1 MISTTT
7 WLITISVLSAVI
19 IFDLIL
25 AVIHRNRETS
35 HREAVS
41 WTLFYVTA
49 ALIFGFF
56 LPNWA
61 PEEYRK
67 EFLAGWL
74 TEYSLSVDNLFV
86 FIILLASL
94 KIKKESQQL
103 VLLLGILIA
112 IVLRIILIFAGVAL
126 VTRFT
131 WVFFFFG
138 AFLIFTA
145 YKLINEK
152 SEVENDEAK
161 LVIFLRK
168 RGLGNFGI
176 ALIALGITDLIF
188 ALDSIPA
195 ILGLTTSTYVV
206 ITANIFALMGLRQLY
221 FLLSGLMQRLKY
233 LGVGLSIILAWIGVK
248 LVNHALH
255 KNELPFINGGEHVEL
270 IPEISTELSLAVI
283 IVTLIV
289 TTVASLLVTREKQ
302 EKN

>member
-41 WTLFYVTA
+41 WTLFYVAA
-49 ALIFGFF
+49 ALIFGFL

-61 PEEYRK
+61 PDEYRK

-86 FIILLASL
+86 FIILLTSL

-195 ILGLTTSTYVV
+195 IIGLTTSTYVV

-221 FLLSGLMQRLKY
+221 FLLQGLMDRLIH
-233 LGVGLSIILAWIGVK
+233 LSRGLAFILAFIGVK
-248 LVNHALH
+248 MVLEALH
-255 KNELPFINGGEHVEL
+255 GIGVHV
-270 IPEISTELSLAVI
+270 PEISLELSLGVI
-283 IVTLIV
+283 ISTLVI
-289 TTVASLLVTREKQ
+289 TAITSLLATRNSGPKEKAQ
-302 EKN
+302 LP

>member
-7 WLITISVLSAVI
+7 WLITIVVLSAVI

-49 ALIFGFF
+49 ALIFGFL

-221 FLLSGLMQRLKY
+221 FLLQGLMDRLIH
-233 LGVGLSIILAWIGVK
+233 LSRGLAFILAFIGVK
-248 LVNHALH
+248 MVLEALH
-255 KNELPFINGGEHVEL
+255 GIGVHV
-270 IPEISTELSLAVI
+270 PEISLELSLGVI
-283 IVTLIV
+283 ISTLVI
-289 TTVASLLVTREKQ
+289 TAITSLLATRNSGPKEKAQ
-302 EKN
+302 LP

>member
-7 WLITISVLSAVI
+7 WLVTIAVLGAVI
-19 IFDLIL
+19 VFDLIL
-25 AVIHRNRETS
+25 AVVHRNKETS
-35 HREAVS
+35 HREALS
-41 WTLFYVTA
+41 WTLFYVAA
-49 ALIFGFF
+49 ALIFGFL

-61 PEEYRK
+61 PDEYRK
-67 EFLAGWL
+67 EFLAGWI

-112 IVLRIILIFAGVAL
+112 IILRIILIFAGVAL

-131 WVFFFFG
+131 WIFFFFG

-221 FLLSGLMQRLKY
+221 FLLQGLMDRLIH
-233 LGVGLSIILAWIGVK
+233 LSRGLAFILAFIGVK
-248 LVNHALH
+248 MVLEALH
-255 KNELPFINGGEHVEL
+255 GIGVHV
-270 IPEISTELSLAVI
+270 PEISLELSLGVI
-283 IVTLIV
+283 ISTLVI
-289 TTVASLLVTREKQ
+289 TAITSLVATRNSGGSK
-302 EKN
+302 KHIS